1 MSDAH
6 GRTIAKNAGIVMVL
20 ILISRLLGFIRE
32 RAVAEVFGLTWE
44 TDAFR
49 AAFNIPDLMYFL
61 LVGGAISSAFI
72 PVFSGMLARGQ
83 EDDAWAMAS
92 TFINLISL
100 GLVVLTVLGVIA
112 SPWLAPLVAPGFDDQ
127 QLAFLVVLMRVMF
140 PAVLFTALAGVG
152 MGVHNSYQSFAV
164 PLLGPIMYNIAI
176 TLGAYVLGPRMGI
189 MGMAVGTV
197 AGAVTNFLMQVP
209 FVASRAR
216 RRPWRIDLKHPGL
229 RKVLKLMGPTIIG
242 LSIVQLN
249 TIILTALAST
259 LPDGRITALNLANRL
274 VQLPLGVF
282 GMGMSMVIY
291 PVMSRIAALGD
302 VRQFRTT
309 LTAGLRS
316 ILFITVPSAAGLA
329 ALGQPI
335 VRLLFEVGEFG
346 PSDTATTAY
355 ALSFFAVGLFA
366 VSSVQLLTRAFYSLQ
381 DTVTPVKIGAL
392 TVLTNT
398 ALSLA
403 LLRWTN
409 LEHGG
414 LALANAAASIVQMS
428 AQLYFLRGKVG
439 GRLEGR
445 ALLGTLARAGLA
457 ALIMMPA
464 AAGAA
469 AAVGARVDVGTL
481 AGRLAET
488 GAGIAA
494 GVAVYAAAAALLRM
508 EELRMVASMFGRR
521 LLRKRRP

>member
-1 MSDAH
+1 MNQSQA
-6 GRTIAKNAGIVMVL
+6 RTIAKNAGIVMVL
-20 ILISRLLGFIRE
+20 ILISRLLGFVRE

-83 EDDAWAMAS
+83 EEEAWGMAS

-100 GLVVLTVLGVIA
+100 ALLVLTVLGVIA
-112 SPWLAPLVAPGFDDQ
+112 SPWLAPLVAPGFADH

-152 MGVHNSYQSFAV
+152 MGVHNSYQSFMV
-164 PLLGPIMYNIAI
+164 PLLGPIMYNVAI
-176 TLGAYVLGPRMGI
+176 TLSAYVLGPTMGI

-209 FVASRAR
+209 FVASTAR
-216 RRPWRIDLKHPGL
+216 RFPWRIDLSHPGL
-229 RKVLKLMGPTIIG
+229 HKVLKLMLPTLIG

-259 LPDGRITALNLANRL
+259 LTDGRITALNLANRL

-291 PVMSRIAALGD
+291 PVLSRLAAVGD
-302 VRQFRTT
+302 IRQFRAT
-309 LTAGLRS
+309 LTTGLRS
-316 ILFITVPSAAGLA
+316 ILFITVPSAAGLI
-329 ALGQPI
+329 ALREPI

-346 PSDTATTAY
+346 PDDTVTTAY
-355 ALSFFAVGLFA
+355 ALLFFSVGVFA
-366 VSSVQLLTRAFYSLQ
+366 VSSVQLLTRAYYSLQ
-381 DTVTPVKIGAL
+381 DTVTPVKIGAA
-392 TVLTNT
+392 TVLTN
-398 ALSLA
+398 ALLSVG
-403 LLRWTN
+403 LLRWTG

-414 LALANAAASIVQMS
+414 LALAHSAASIGQMTI
-428 AQLYFLRGKVG
+428 QLLLLRPRVG

-445 ALLGTLARAGLA
+445 ALLHTLSRSVLA
-457 ALIMMPA
+457 AALMTPA
-464 AAGAA
+464 AAAAA
-469 AAVGARVDVGTL
+469 AAVGARVDLATL
-481 AGRLAET
+481 SGRVAEV
-488 GAGIAA
+488 GAGVLV
-494 GVAVYAAAAALLRM
+494 GVGVYAGAAALLRM
-508 EELRMVASMFGRR
+508 EELGMVLSMFGRMT
-521 LLRKRRP
+521 RRRD